1 MPLAILAILLFGIVG
16 VVLLRVAADGK
27 AHSVTLTW
35 TPPPP
40 KPGSIV
46 AGYNIYR
53 CCQPDGTYA
62 AIATGVV
69 APTYVDREVAEGKTY
84 QYFVRTVDTAGRE
97 SWPSEHVTAA
107 VPQR

>member
-27 AHSVTLTW
+27 SHSVTLTW

-53 CCQPDGTYA
+53 CCQPDRTFGT
-62 AIATGVV
+62 IASRVV
-69 APTYVDREVAEGKTY
+69 APTWVDHDVIRGNTY
-84 QYFVRTVDTAGRE
+84 LYFVRTVDTAGRE
-97 SWPSEHVTAA
+97 SWPSNQV
-107 VPQR
+107 VVVIP